1 MMNRI
6 QLCFQFQLAPLRQGR
21 GILGEILSSTRSILF
36 TSWLNL
42 LLMFIPITFI
52 AQAGG
57 AGDGRAW
64 QINGHVNALYWAPE
78 PPVIGT

>member
-1 MMNRI
+1 MTYH
-6 QLCFQFQLAPLRQGR
+6 FQVSVSISTCATLQQ
-21 GILGEILSSTRSILF
+21 GILWEIISSTRSILF

-57 AGDGRAW
+57 AGDGRACH
-64 QINGHVNALYWAPE
+64 ILLLLA
-78 PPVIGT
+78 TS